1 MSPTKKRAITT
12 KVNGD
17 KAGKKKEN
25 KDDEVVLTRY
35 DHNVDGFL
43 ENGFSNVAFEGDGMS
58 DIALDINTLHE
69 GID

>member
-35 DHNVDGFL
+35 DHNVNGFF
-43 ENGFSNVAFEGDGMS
+43 ENGCSNVLFEGDGMS